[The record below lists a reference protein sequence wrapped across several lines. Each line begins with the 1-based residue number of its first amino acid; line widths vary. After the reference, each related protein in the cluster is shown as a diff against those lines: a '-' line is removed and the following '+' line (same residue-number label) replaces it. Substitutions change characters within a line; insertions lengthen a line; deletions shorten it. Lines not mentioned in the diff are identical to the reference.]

1 MYSKGICVLAHTL
14 IIFKVQIN
22 LTFTAFVLNR
32 FLIPLEECMQLSY
45 PVIYFVYLCVGK

>member
-14 IIFKVQIN
+14 IIFKVQKN
-22 LTFTAFVLNR
+22 SVFTAFVLNQ

-45 PVIYFVYLCVGK
+45 PAICFVYLCVGK